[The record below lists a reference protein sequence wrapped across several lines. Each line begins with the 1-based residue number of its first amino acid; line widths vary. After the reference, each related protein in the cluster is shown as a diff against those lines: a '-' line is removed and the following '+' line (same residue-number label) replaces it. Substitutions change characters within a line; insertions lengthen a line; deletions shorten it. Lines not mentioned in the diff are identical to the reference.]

1 VTEAMKN
8 INPDVSPEQIKERF
22 NAAVNYESAAGAEK
36 KAEQEKKEKQ
46 VYSTQVDLNILE
58 T

>member
-1 VTEAMKN
+1 MKN